1 MKFLLAFVQESMSV
15 GKSHFLLL
23 LDKKNSDPA
32 VCGVF
37 KCPAEHARKNRQYGK
52 KEKIEKSDSI
62 FLEKKKCL
70 WLYLG
75 FDCAVLHISR
85 EITLEVKKNISGKC
99 NGVWR

>member
-37 KCPAEHARKNRQYGK
+37 KCPAEHGRKNRQYGK

-62 FLEKKKCL
+62 LKKK
-70 WLYLG
+70 
-75 FDCAVLHISR
+75 
-85 EITLEVKKNISGKC
+85 KKVPLALFGL
-99 NGVWR
+99 